1 MTSMQ
6 ELESRRGWVVFAAI
20 VMFSVGILRIFSGI
34 SYLSDSN
41 KVNDLTLGLFG
52 DNLWAWGLWDLGIA
66 ALAIWAGYSLLG
78 GGSFGRVIAY
88 IWAVLVIVNGFLIIG
103 AAPWFGAGM
112 IALAVFVVY
121 GLASS
126 PSETQRTSPPA
137 DSPSG
142 SPTS

>member
-1 MTSMQ
+1 MTSME

-20 VMFSVGILRIFSGI
+20 VMFSVGCLRVISGI
-34 SYLSDSN
+34 SYLSDSH

-66 ALAIWAGYSLLG
+66 AIALWAGYSLLG
-78 GGSFGRVIAY
+78 GGSFGRVVAY
-88 IWAVLVIVNGFLIIG
+88 VWAVLVIVNSFLIIG
-103 AAPWFGAGM
+103 VAPWFAALM

-126 PSETQRTSPPA
+126 PSEN
-137 DSPSG
+137 
-142 SPTS
+142 